1 MPLFSHAP
9 LRLAVR
15 PLLSLAG
22 MSVVATILA
31 TRPGLPT
38 MAADPPAP
46 AERLSLTT
54 TDGIAL
60 AAWYYPVAADAK
72 PKATAIVIHDLAG
85 SHETVE
91 PLSRGL
97 QAAGYAVV
105 APDLRGHGASTA
117 SVLPRGRGGD
127 LDAKSLRKP
136 DMLAIV
142 ASSGGRIRDQALA
155 RGDLET
161 VHRWIEGQAGAGLLS
176 IDRLC
181 VVGCGEGG
189 TLGALWTVADASWPP
204 TTRGPQ
210 GGHVKALVLIS
221 PALSAKGGVSILPAL
236 KTNAFRHGLPIL
248 LLAGSRDRDAKT
260 LTDQFKGLR
269 PKEWIVQGPGQRKE
283 QADGVEKAADASIFC
298 MHADS
303 PLSSDELA
311 GDAAARVP
319 TIVTGFLD
327 LVLDR

>member
-1 MPLFSHAP
+1 VVS
-9 LRLAVR
+9 
-15 PLLSLAG
+15 LSAG
-22 MSVVATILA
+22 MIIFSTILA
-31 TRPGLPT
+31 SLPGPSA
-38 MAADPPAP
+38 MAADEPPP

-54 TDGIAL
+54 TDGVGL
-60 AAWYYPVAADAK
+60 AAWYYPVAGDAK
-72 PKATAIVIHDLAG
+72 PKATAIVIHDLEG
-85 SHETVE
+85 SHESVE

-105 APDLRGHGASTA
+105 APDLRGHGASTS
-117 SVLPRGRGGD
+117 SVVPGGRSVD
-127 LDAKSLRKP
+127 LDAQSLRKT

-161 VHRWIEGQAGAGLLS
+161 VYRWIEEQAAAGVLS
-176 IDRLC
+176 ADRLC

-210 GGHVKALVLIS
+210 GGHVRALVLIS
-221 PALSAKGGVSILPAL
+221 PAIRAKGGITMLPAL
-236 KTNAFRHGLPIL
+236 KTDIFRRSLPIL

-269 PKEWIVQGPGQRKE
+269 PKEWVVQGPGQKKE

-298 MHADS
+298 LHADS
-303 PLSSDELA
+303 PLSGDELA
-311 GDAAARVP
+311 SDAAARVP
-319 TIVTGFLD
+319 TIVAGFLD

>member
-1 MPLFSHAP
+1 MLIFTHLLGPRGRRPAFS
-9 LRLAVR
+9 LV
-15 PLLSLAG
+15 G
-22 MSVVATILA
+22 MTVFATMFAALQGFPA
-31 TRPGLPT
+31 
-38 MAADPPAP
+38 MAADEPPP

-54 TDGIAL
+54 TDGVAL
-60 AAWYYPVAADAK
+60 AAWYYPVAGDAT
-72 PKATAIVIHDLAG
+72 PKATAIVIHDLEG

-105 APDLRGHGASTA
+105 APDLRGHGASVSSA
-117 SVLPRGRGGD
+117 LPGGRGGE

-136 DMLAIV
+136 DLLAIA

-161 VHRWIEGQAGAGLLS
+161 VHRWIEEQHAGGVLS
-176 IDRLC
+176 VDRLC

-221 PALSAKGGVSILPAL
+221 PAIKAKAGVTMLPAL
-236 KTNAFRHGLPIL
+236 KTNVFRSSLPIL
-248 LLAGSRDRDAKT
+248 LLAGGDDRDAKK
-260 LTDQFKGLR
+260 LTDQLKGLR

-303 PLSSDELA
+303 PLSGDKLA
-311 GDAAARVP
+311 SDAAAKVP
-319 TIVTGFLD
+319 TIVAGFLD